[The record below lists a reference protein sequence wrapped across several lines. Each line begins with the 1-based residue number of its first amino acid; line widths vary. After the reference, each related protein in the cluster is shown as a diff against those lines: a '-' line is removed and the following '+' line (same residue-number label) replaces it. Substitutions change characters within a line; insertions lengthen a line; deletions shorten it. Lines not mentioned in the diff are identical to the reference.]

1 MRITSGT
8 YKNRRLFVPDGKFV
22 RPTSDRMR
30 QSIFNILRHPKWA
43 PDFSLDGAHIADL
56 FCGSGS
62 LGLEALSNGAKHC
75 VFVDQDVK
83 AVTNNTGFLDDD
95 DFQIIKSSLPKV
107 SRIPTKQFDL
117 VFMDPPYDQN
127 LVEPTIQLLMNN
139 NHLANDAIIVIET
152 EKGLNLNIDLE
163 LMDKR
168 TQSNSDLWM
177 YRCQ

>member
-1 MRITSGT
+1 
-8 YKNRRLFVPDGKFV
+8 
-22 RPTSDRMR
+22 
-30 QSIFNILRHPKWA
+30 
-43 PDFSLDGAHIADL
+43 
-56 FCGSGS
+56 
-62 LGLEALSNGAKHC
+62 
-75 VFVDQDVK
+75 
-83 AVTNNTGFLDDD
+83 
-95 DFQIIKSSLPKV
+95 
-107 SRIPTKQFDL
+107 
-117 VFMDPPYDQN
+117 MDPPYDQN

>member
-75 VFVDQDVK
+75 VFVDQDIK
-83 AVTNNTGFLDDD
+83 AVTNNTGFLNDD
-95 DFQIIKSSLPKV
+95 DFQIIKSSLPKIRGL
-107 SRIPTKQFDL
+107 SDHKFDL
-117 VFMDPPYDQN
+117 IFMDPPYSQN
-127 LVEPTIQLLMNN
+127 LVEPTIQFLIEESLFADN
-139 NHLANDAIIVIET
+139 AIIIIET
-152 EKGLNLNIDLE
+152 EKGLSLNIDLE

-168 TQSNSDLWM
+168 TQSNSDLWFFKKI
-177 YRCQ
+177 